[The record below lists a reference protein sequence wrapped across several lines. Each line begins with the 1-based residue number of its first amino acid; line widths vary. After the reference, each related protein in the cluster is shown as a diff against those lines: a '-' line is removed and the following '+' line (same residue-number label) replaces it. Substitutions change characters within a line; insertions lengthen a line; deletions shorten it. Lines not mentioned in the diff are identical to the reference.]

1 MFRLN
6 LKIALRN
13 LWKNKGYTL
22 INVGGLAI
30 GLASCMLLLLYVA
43 HEWSYNRQ
51 FSNYDKTYVVFNNTK
66 TPNEILSWPW
76 TPPAM
81 AKEVGQ
87 QIAGVSRASCS
98 TNPAPLL
105 IANGEKSF
113 RKQAVFADQEFLKIL
128 DYKFLK
134 GNPEKA
140 LQAVNG
146 IILTESTAKSL
157 FGNEDPINKT
167 LKLENSQLLKVE
179 AVIAD
184 LPETN
189 SIQFDYLMPWAAY
202 EKQFPWFKDA
212 GWGSHFV
219 LTLVQ
224 LEDNSFF
231 NQVSA
236 EMKGIFKRHEKGSLA
251 EAIIHPF
258 SKWHLYSRFENGKS
272 VGGRI
277 DQVKIFVGI
286 AFCILLIAC
295 VNFMNLSTARSQK
308 RAKEVGVRKAIGSS
322 RKSLI
327 NQFLVESVLLSFIAM
342 LLAFVLMEI
351 TLPYF
356 NRLLHI
362 ELVLDY
368 GNWKF
373 WTVLCSLTLFTG
385 FIAGSYPAFYLSSFE
400 PVKVLK
406 GFNLVGTSSVSIRKV
421 LVVAQFVFAVCL
433 IICTIIVYQQLNYVK
448 NKSIGYEKAGLIEIP
463 LQGNLGKKGGLG
475 NKESMNVLKDEL
487 IKSGVVSSVTY
498 FSSGM
503 NWDGHRTF
511 DMNWPG
517 KSKKELVYF
526 NYRCAGLDFVKTIG
540 GKLSL
545 GREFS
550 PKHHDSLNVMVNESA
565 IKVMGLK
572 DPIGKVISMGKDQV
586 TIIGVI
592 KDIVV
597 GSPYQQAAPM
607 VIFDWTVNLNFALVR
622 LNPGGNI
629 SSAVQKI
636 DEVTKRLN
644 PDFPVERNFVDDE
657 FKLKFQNEQ
666 LLGTLA
672 NWFGGFAVFIS
683 CLGLLGL
690 TLYMAEQRKKEISI
704 RKVLGAGA
712 MDVLS
717 LLNKDFMKLVGIA
730 NLIGFPLAY
739 IIMTRWLSAY
749 EFRVGIS
756 IWPFATAMGLSL
768 LIAILTLS
776 IQSAKVLKS
785 NPVDGLKYE

>member
-1 MFRLN
+1 MFRQH

-22 INVGGLAI
+22 INVGGVAI

-51 FSNYDKTYVVFNNTK
+51 FSNYDKTYVVYNNTK
-66 TPNEILSWPW
+66 TPNEVLSWPW
-76 TPPAM
+76 TPSVM

-87 QIAGVSRASCS
+87 QISGVSRASCS

-105 IANGEKSF
+105 IANGQRGFK
-113 RKQAVFADQEFLKIL
+113 KQAVFADQDFLKIL
-128 DYKFLK
+128 DYKFIK

-140 LQAVNG
+140 LAAVNG

-157 FGNEDPINKT
+157 FGDEDPINKT

-184 LPETN
+184 IPETN
-189 SIQFDYLMPWAAY
+189 TIRFDYLMPWAAY
-202 EKQFPWFKDA
+202 EKQYPWSKDA
-212 GWGSHFV
+212 GWGSHYA

-224 LEDNSFF
+224 LEDNRFF
-231 NQVSA
+231 DQVSK
-236 EMKGIFKRHEKGSLA
+236 EIKGIFKRHEKGTLA
-251 EAIIHPF
+251 EAMIHPF

-272 VGGRI
+272 VGGKI

-327 NQFLVESVLLSFIAM
+327 SQFLVESVLFSFLGM

-351 TLPYF
+351 SLPYF
-356 NRLLHI
+356 NGLLHI
-362 ELVLDY
+362 ELVINY
-368 GNWKF
+368 SNWEF
-373 WTVLCSLTLFTG
+373 WLVLFALTLFTG
-385 FIAGSYPAFYLSSFE
+385 FVAGSYPAFYLSSFE

-406 GFNLVGTSSVSIRKV
+406 SLSIGGNSSVSIRKV
-421 LVVAQFVFAVCL
+421 LVVFQFVFAVCL
-433 IICTIIVYQQLNYVK
+433 MICTIVVYQQLNYIK
-448 NKSIGYEKAGLIEIP
+448 DKSIGYEKAGLIEIP
-463 LQGNLGKKGGLG
+463 LQGTLGKGLG
-475 NKESMNVLKDEL
+475 GKENLDVLKDEL
-487 IKSGVVSSVTY
+487 IKSGAVNSVSF
-498 FSSGM
+498 FSSSM

-526 NYRCAGLDFVKTIG
+526 NYRCAGYDFVKTIG
-540 GKLSL
+540 SKMIS

-550 PKHHDSLNVMVNESA
+550 ARYKDSTNVIVNESA
-565 IKVMGLK
+565 VRVMGLK
-572 DPIGKVISMGKDQV
+572 DPIGTVISMGQDQV
-586 TIIGVI
+586 KIIGVI
-592 KDIVV
+592 KDFVV

-607 VIFDWTVNLNFALVR
+607 VIYDWNVNFNFALVR
-622 LNPGGNI
+622 LNPAMNV
-629 SSAVQKI
+629 SSSVQRI
-636 DEVTKRLN
+636 DEVMKRLN
-644 PDFPVERNFVDDE
+644 PDFPMERSFVDED

-672 NWFGGFAVFIS
+672 NWFGGFAIFIS

-704 RKVLGAGA
+704 RKVLGASA
-712 MDVLS
+712 IDVLS

-739 IIMTRWLSAY
+739 VIMTKWLSAY

-756 IWPFATAMGLSL
+756 ILPFAMALGLSL
-768 LIAILTLS
+768 IIAILTLS
-776 IQSAKVLKS
+776 VQSAKVLKS